1 VFDQYDTSRRGTLG
15 VRDLARLVRDVTPQ
29 ATDAQIK
36 YFLVRYRLSTAPV
49 VMLRFGFVW
58 GTAILT

>member
-36 YFLVRYRLSTAPV
+36 YFLVRQLPGSILQSMPV
-49 VMLRFGFVW
+49 
-58 GTAILT
+58 I